1 MYSSEQM
8 LRAILL
14 RMLNKREYVKDF
26 VEDLADYRQAQVV
39 CHFKESQT
47 PSAAT
52 FSRFY
57 RILSKYD
64 EFLWDILAELAVS
77 IGALIS
83 KAREGALLDSDAP
96 PFGHILAIDSTDIS
110 AFGDPNGRQHVDKE
124 MIVRVVDGKE
134 KREKVHLKPVSP
146 GRCKSK
152 IPGCCTQRTDL
163 DAAWGF
169 RTDKRS
175 KQGKSAF
182 FGYKLHTIV
191 DANYG
196 TPLFFKILPANESD
210 MNQLRPLVEEVLRRY
225 PWLSPKYLLGD
236 KGYDSLE
243 HFVWLRSI
251 GIIPIIAVRRPP
263 KVEFN
268 GRERRLY
275 DGTYTEGGFPLC
287 LGNVPI
293 QFIGS
298 DLERGHLF
306 RCPEGG
312 CSLKDKKFPVHCQ
325 DYDWEMPVGKILRII
340 GVIPRFTRE
349 WKELYKLRQAIE
361 RFFGSAKRSRLLNK
375 QRCLSMNKV
384 RMHAQLSLL
393 SYSATMLGRLLGGD
407 FKRMR
412 HMRI

>member
-1 MYSSEQM
+1 MPPPAATHIESKPTCANFQVPKSGWVLKKFIIDRAVEHSEDLLKYLEIERRLRRHSFSLGYATGCRSVYSSEQM
-8 LRAILL
+8 LRAVLL
-14 RMLNKREYVKDF
+14 RMLNKRQYVADF
-26 VEDLADYRQAQVV
+26 VEDLETSRQARVV
-39 CHFKESQT
+39 CHFKDGQT
-47 PSAAT
+47 PSAST

-57 RILSKYD
+57 KSLSKYD
-64 EFLWDILAELAVS
+64 ELLWGTFTELGVS
-77 IGALIS
+77 IGALIAE
-83 KAREGALLDSDAP
+83 ARETDLLGDDAP
-96 PFGHILAIDSTDIS
+96 PFGHILAIDSTDIE
-110 AFGDPNGRQHVDKE
+110 AFGDPNGRRHVDKE

-134 KREKVHLKPVSP
+134 KLEKVHLKPVSP
-146 GRCKSK
+146 GQCKSK
-152 IPGCCTQRTDL
+152 ISGCCTQRTDL

-175 KQGKSAF
+175 KEGKSAF
-182 FGYKLHTIV
+182 FGYKMHTIV
-191 DANYG
+191 DAYYG

-298 DLERGHLF
+298 DPGTWT
-306 RCPEGG
+306 
-312 CSLKDKKFPVHCQ
+312 SVQ
-325 DYDWEMPVGKILRII
+325 M
-340 GVIPRFTRE
+340 
-349 WKELYKLRQAIE
+349 
-361 RFFGSAKRSRLLNK
+361 SR
-375 QRCLSMNKV
+375 R
-384 RMHAQLSLL
+384 
-393 SYSATMLGRLLGGD
+393 RL
-407 FKRMR
+407 
-412 HMRI
+412 